1 MLHTIVTLNPSTT
14 YAGEP
19 ILTTLSPGGT
29 LDGGGMNV
37 PSSMSGGI
45 PNNYTKINKSE

>member
-1 MLHTIVTLNPSTT
+1 MLHAIVTLNPSTT
-14 YAGEP
+14 YAGER

-45 PNNYTKINKSE
+45 PNNYTKVTE